1 MIIIDR
7 FEGDIAVLETDSG
20 MESVDRAALPQEAG
34 EGDVLVTENGV
45 YTIDKEATLA
55 RRESVKNKFRSL
67 LRRNND

>member
-45 YTIDKEATLA
+45 YTIDTEATLA